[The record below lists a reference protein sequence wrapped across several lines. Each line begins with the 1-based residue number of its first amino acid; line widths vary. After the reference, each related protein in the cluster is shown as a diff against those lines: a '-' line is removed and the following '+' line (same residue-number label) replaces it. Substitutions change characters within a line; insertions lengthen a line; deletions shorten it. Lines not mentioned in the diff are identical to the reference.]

1 MDEDTY
7 LRLVIR
13 LQVTRDPFTG
23 TPITHSTRVSHTR
36 TDHVSICVVLLQT
49 SCYRAFPQYAKMITI
64 VNVWLIYNNPDVS
77 FLE

>member
-23 TPITHSTRVSHTR
+23 TPITHSTRVSHSHR
-36 TDHVSICVVLLQT
+36 PCVYLCRFVTDIMLQSFST
-49 SCYRAFPQYAKMITI
+49 VCKNDF